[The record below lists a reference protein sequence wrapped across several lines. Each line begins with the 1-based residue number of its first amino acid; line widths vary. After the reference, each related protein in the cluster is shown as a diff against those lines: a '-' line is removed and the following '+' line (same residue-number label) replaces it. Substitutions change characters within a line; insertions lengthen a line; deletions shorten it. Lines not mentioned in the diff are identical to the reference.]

1 MAERMTLT
9 IIPPDGG
16 KGELTVQD
24 AMQQVLDAFKLLA
37 GSGGVVWRLVSA
49 TTNSPLTVVAEADD
63 SIDAVIQIE
72 AFSRSL
78 AELRAGRFPEAWKRP
93 ELMDVAMSLLRRSS
107 FGVARTDFVI
117 GNDFPISLTSE
128 DTIPFL
134 GIAEGPG
141 FLQLDTLA
149 TGNTKKQRGSIEGLL
164 GEVTTYYGKPAIR
177 VRERKSQREV
187 ICVIPESLAK
197 SFETHASIQDVWM
210 KRRVTVKG
218 DIYYRPSGVIAKVEA
233 IDVLPA
239 KEIGQP
245 LKPLRDESFTSGLSA
260 VEYLE
265 KFRAG
270 EIGDR

>member
-1 MAERMTLT
+1 MTLT

-37 GSGGVVWRLVSA
+37 GSGDVVWRLVSA
-49 TTNSPLTVVAEADD
+49 STNSPLTVVAEADE
-63 SIDAVIQIE
+63 SVDAVVQME
-72 AFSRSL
+72 AFSRCL

-93 ELMDVAMSLLRRSS
+93 ELMDSAMSLLRRSS
-107 FGVARTDFVI
+107 HDVARTEFLI
-117 GNDFPISLTSE
+117 GNDVPISLTRE
-128 DTIPFL
+128 DAIPFL
-134 GIAEGPG
+134 GIAESPG
-141 FLQLDTLA
+141 YLVRDSLA
-149 TGNTKKQRGSIEGLL
+149 AGNTKKQRGSIEGLL

-177 VRERKSQREV
+177 VQERKTQREV
-187 ICVIPESLAK
+187 ICVIPEPLAK
-197 SFETHASIQDVWM
+197 SFETHASIRDVWM

-218 DIYYRPSGVIAKVEA
+218 DIYYRPSGVIAKIEV

-239 KEIGQP
+239 RDMAQP
-245 LKPLRDESFTSGLSA
+245 LKPLHDNNFTDGLSA

-270 EIGDR
+270 EIGNR